1 MEWLDVYTPQ
11 HERSGRRIRRDEAVT
26 GEDRLLVVH
35 VCLFDRENRLLL
47 QQRQPWKDRYP
58 GCWDLSAG
66 GFARSG
72 EDSPGAALRELEE
85 ELGLALPREALRF
98 LFTAPF
104 SYVLD
109 DFYLAC
115 TDLRPE
121 DLRLQAE
128 EVSRVR
134 WAAWPETA
142 RLLADGSFV
151 DYDPELIARVY
162 RAAAQGKKGR

>member
-66 GFARSG
+66 GFVRSG
-72 EDSPGAALRELEE
+72 EDSADAVLRELRD
-85 ELGLALPREALRF
+85 ELGLQFDRSVLSF
-98 LFTAPF
+98 LFTEPF
-104 SYVLD
+104 SFVLD
-109 DFYLAC
+109 DFYLARS
-115 TDLRPE
+115 DADPAS
-121 DLRLQAE
+121 LRLQPE
-128 EVSRVR
+128 EVSETK
-134 WAAWPETA
+134 WAPQEEIEAMI
-142 RLLADGSFV
+142 ADGRFV
-151 DYDPELIARVY
+151 DYPLEGIRRVF
-162 RAAAQGKKGR
+162 RLASEQKG